1 MADVVVVAELAGVV
15 LEGGEEIHLLGELGY
30 LSRDNGGHFVRA
42 EQLGIVHPVVQ
53 KVESKL
59 PYTLLIPVDS
69 VLHVEQI

>member
-42 EQLGIVHPVVQ
+42 EQLGIVHTIVEE
-53 KVESKL
+53 VESKL
-59 PYTLLIPVDS
+59 PYTLLNPVDS